1 MNDAEFQ
8 LYEGFE
14 DDQWWFVGKRL
25 LVRALLG
32 DRAPSGR
39 LLDLGCGMGGLLREF
54 ETTAACF
61 GTDRSA
67 YALSVCRNKG
77 ARGLARADLLA
88 PPFRD
93 GSFDTLL
100 ALDVIEHL
108 DDDVGFLRR
117 ASGLLAPEG
126 RIAVVVPAFM
136 MLWSQHDET
145 FQHRR
150 RYRAADLEAAI
161 RAAGLEPLRTS
172 YMHTAIFP
180 GALLWRVASRRLG
193 LGRVAPKHDFWP
205 IPGWLNRLLTAIY
218 RLEAYWLKRADL
230 PFGVSVAC
238 IARRQPQPLA

>member
-32 DRAPSGR
+32 DRAPRGR

-54 ETTAACF
+54 EDTARCF
-61 GTDRSA
+61 GADRSA
-67 YALSVCRNKG
+67 YALSVCRDKG
-77 ARGLARADLLA
+77 AHGLARADLLA

-93 GSFDTLL
+93 ASFDTLL
-100 ALDVIEHL
+100 AVDVIEHL

-117 ASGLLAPEG
+117 AATLLEPDA
-126 RIAVVVPAFM
+126 RFVIVVPAFP

-150 RYRAADLEAAI
+150 RYTARGLESAV
-161 RAAGLEPLRTS
+161 RAAGLMPMRTT
-172 YMHTAIFP
+172 YLHTLIFP
-180 GALLWRVASRRLG
+180 VALVWRVASRRLG
-193 LGRVAPKHDFWP
+193 LGRFAPPHDFWP
-205 IPGWLNRLLTAIY
+205 IPSWLNRSLARGY
-218 RLEAYWLKRADL
+218 RLEACWLRRFDL
-230 PFGVSVAC
+230 PVGVSVAC
-238 IARRQPQPLA
+238 VARRAQ